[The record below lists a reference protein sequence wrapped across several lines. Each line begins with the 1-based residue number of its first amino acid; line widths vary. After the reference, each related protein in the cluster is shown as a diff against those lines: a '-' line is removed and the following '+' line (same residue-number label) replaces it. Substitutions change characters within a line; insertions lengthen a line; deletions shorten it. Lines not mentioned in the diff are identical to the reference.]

1 MIYQAFWNV
10 NTLPP
15 SDEGGGFLQG
25 KKTEGESKKSI
36 QLKVFLSLSHL
47 TVTAPV
53 LPSMTA

>member
-25 KKTEGESKKSI
+25 KKTEGESKKA
-36 QLKVFLSLSHL
+36 LN
-47 TVTAPV
+47 
-53 LPSMTA
+53 